1 MGWDSSA
8 TSLST
13 IEFVSRPEA
22 SPPAC
27 KIGDVVAMNEP
38 SPVRE
43 RPANLSAAGRYSLG
57 SVFGGLAEQLEGQ
70 LGHLVRLGE
79 DRDRRLADDL
89 GPGHGGGLGGDVD
102 VTDTAVGGRQ
112 VVRGRLQVVLGVG
125 QRVLRGTASGAAG
138 HHGGDDTIDT
148 GDERL

>member
-22 SPPAC
+22 SPPAW
-27 KIGDVVAMNEP
+27 KIGDVGAMKEA
-38 SPVRE
+38 SSVRE
-43 RPANLSAAGRYSLG
+43 RPANLSGAGRYSLG
-57 SVFGGLAEQLEGQ
+57 SIFGGLAEQLEGQ
-70 LGHLVRLGE
+70 LWHLVRLGE

-89 GPGHGGGLGGDVD
+89 GPGHGGGLGGDID

-112 VVRGRLQVVLGVG
+112 VVRGRLQVVHGVR
-125 QRVLRGTASGAAG
+125 QRVLRGAQGGAAG
-138 HHGGDDTIDT
+138 Q
-148 GDERL
+148 